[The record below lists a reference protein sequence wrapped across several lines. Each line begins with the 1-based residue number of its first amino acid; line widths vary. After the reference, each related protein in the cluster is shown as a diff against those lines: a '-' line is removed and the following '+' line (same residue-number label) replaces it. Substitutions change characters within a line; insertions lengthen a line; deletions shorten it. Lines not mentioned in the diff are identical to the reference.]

1 MHKLITYLGDD
12 VVLQFGGGTIGHPDG
27 IQAGATANRVAL
39 ESMILARNAGHP
51 YLSEGDSIL
60 TDAARWCGS
69 LRTALDVWH
78 GVSFNYT
85 STDTGDVAETET
97 VIKGLVKKT
106 TKNPSNVIFTCK
118 KCGNSE
124 EIKPGT
130 LIMSDHISTGAE
142 HYNMQNMIHS
152 RILPYTRKYICPND
166 KCPTQK
172 DDTKKEAKMFRVGS
186 TFRIRLICMQ
196 CKHSWFDR

>member
-1 MHKLITYLGDD
+1 MPFCSKCENLYDIANQSIADIPTQDGGKKNDIDD
-12 VVLQFGGGTIGHPDG
+12 T
-27 IQAGATANRVAL
+27 TK
-39 ESMILARNAGHP
+39 
-51 YLSEGDSIL
+51 
-60 TDAARWCGS
+60 
-69 LRTALDVWH
+69 
-78 GVSFNYT
+78 
-85 STDTGDVAETET
+85 TET
-97 VIKGLVKKT
+97 VIKSLVKKT

-172 DDTKKEAKMFRVGS
+172 NDTLKEAKMFRVGS